1 MDASATGKGVMQ
13 AGHANSFF
21 TKNEAVMT
29 QLRFL
34 LFSLLLAG
42 CQPAPL
48 PENVIDSGNDLYTA
62 ALSSDGQLTLLSS
75 TANGVQLWAN
85 GEGKPRYQWRLG
97 EINQVLNAAISG
109 NQQVA
114 VVAGSDSFT
123 VWEISSGENRGYY
136 KIADQPIRALALS
149 HGGLYLLLGQS
160 GGHALHID
168 LESGR
173 RLQFLGHQHNVERI
187 DGAVTTVALS
197 PNGRYALTGGNDG
210 NAFLWDSLSGQQLHA
225 FRMGRNITRV
235 ALDDQG
241 HYALVADEL
250 NNAIIWDIRTGL
262 AVSEL
267 QKQQRQLIFSAARFS
282 QDGRQL
288 LTGSPGRSL
297 RLWSVA
303 DGKLLDQ
310 WQVNT
315 RRDQRPASAL
325 VLDVAFGSNNQ
336 LWSVSSS
343 GYIEF
348 WQQGTR

>member
-21 TKNEAVMT
+21 TKNEVAMT
-29 QLRFL
+29 QLRL
-34 LFSLLLAG
+34 LLLSLLLAA
-42 CQPAPL
+42 CQPAP
-48 PENVIDSGNDLYTA
+48 PPANAIDSGNNLYTA
-62 ALSSDGQLTLLSS
+62 ALSGDGQLTLLSS
-75 TANGVQLWAN
+75 TSDGVQLWAN
-85 GEGKPRYQWRLG
+85 DEGKPRYQWRLG

-109 NQQVA
+109 NKQVA
-114 VVAGSDSFT
+114 VVAGSDSFA
-123 VWEISSGENRGYY
+123 VWDIATGENRGYY
-136 KIADQPIRALALS
+136 RIEDQPIRAIAIS
-149 HGGLYLLLGQS
+149 HGGRYLLLGQS

-168 LESGR
+168 LQSGR

-210 NAFLWDSLSGQQLHA
+210 NAFLWDSQSGQQIHA
-225 FRMGRNITRV
+225 GRMGRNITRV
-235 ALDDQG
+235 MLDEHGQ
-241 HYALVADEL
+241 YALVADEL
-250 NNAIIWDIRTGL
+250 NNAIIWDIRSGL

-282 QDGRQL
+282 SDGQQL

-303 DGKLLDQ
+303 DGKLLAQ
-310 WQVNT
+310 WQVNI
-315 RRDQRPASAL
+315 RSEQRPASAML
-325 VLDVAFGSNNQ
+325 LDVAFGSNNQ